1 MKTQTQTTGE
11 TLNISREKLVSI
23 ISQAFGGQDF
33 PNPDD
38 PPSPGP
44 WDPYIHRALAG
55 LRDKLERQRLFPHE
69 EAWRTLLTLG
79 VFKGREEIFDALI
92 PHSLAELNPQPL
104 PPRAKLLID
113 ITQQV
118 VDRALLIQETADAM
132 NQTGE
137 QQSIIIVGG
146 KVNRFVDEIDELC
159 PRIPR
164 HFPKPKGGNSERFSA
179 VELLAAGAVF
189 EQNAAASANEDVRRE
204 LSNAG
209 AKLVEMG
216 IARM

>member
-11 TLNISREKLVSI
+11 TLNISREKLASLVG
-23 ISQAFGGQDF
+23 QVFGGQDF

-104 PPRAKLLID
+104 PPRARLLVD
-113 ITQQV
+113 ITRQI
-118 VDRALLIQETADAM
+118 VDRALLIQETADAL

-137 QQSIIIVGG
+137 QQSIIIVSG
-146 KVNRFVDEIDELC
+146 KVNKFIDEIDELC

-164 HFPKPKGGNSERFSA
+164 RFPKPKGGSATLFSA
-179 VELLAAGAVF
+179 FELLAAGAVF
-189 EQNAAASANEDVRRE
+189 EQNAAIAGSEDLRRE
-204 LSNAG
+204 LSDAG

-216 IARM
+216 IARA